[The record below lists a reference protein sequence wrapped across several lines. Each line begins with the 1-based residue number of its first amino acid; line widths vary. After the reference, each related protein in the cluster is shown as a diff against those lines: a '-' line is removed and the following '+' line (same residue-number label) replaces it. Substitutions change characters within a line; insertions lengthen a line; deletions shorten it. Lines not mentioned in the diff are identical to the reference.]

1 MIIKSNQIKSNQIKS
16 NQIKSNQIKS
26 NICLKHT
33 YRKLNI
39 LKYIYE
45 TWDGGPPIIKF
56 NSLCFMYKYD
66 DRENIPLSFKHFFT
80 PFSRDN
86 RSERY
91 ILYVSLKKKLHIFPS
106 YTLPISF
113 TIKRISTFNN
123 FKKYLKKRYLRF
135 I

>member
-1 MIIKSNQIKSNQIKS
+1 
-16 NQIKSNQIKS
+16 
-26 NICLKHT
+26 
-33 YRKLNI
+33 
-39 LKYIYE
+39 
-45 TWDGGPPIIKF
+45 
-56 NSLCFMYKYD
+56 MYKYD

-123 FKKYLKKRYLRF
+123 FKKYLKKDILDSYNLNSALSNLSF
-135 I
+135 LQSGCCS